1 MSRAQR
7 ITPDELIDDEDAP
20 SQLTNI
26 SNKEREHLVIHAWM
40 ALSIVLKGARDVA
53 AVATYRKT
61 DKIVVYYAKN
71 EPIDEDCQ
79 SHIQELSSLVRTTS
93 TNTRISR
100 DEFIR
105 SYFSLVYKNL
115 HAKYRRQ
122 LQELKYYITMKRESS
137 KPGLFYVAATPLL
150 LDYLNQNLKAQTPFE
165 VVRAADESVAALSP
179 SKNLYEGLIRIINT
193 LKDLRS
199 WELLPD

>member
-1 MSRAQR
+1 
-7 ITPDELIDDEDAP
+7 
-20 SQLTNI
+20 
-26 SNKEREHLVIHAWM
+26 
-40 ALSIVLKGARDVA
+40 
-53 AVATYRKT
+53 
-61 DKIVVYYAKN
+61 
-71 EPIDEDCQ
+71 
-79 SHIQELSSLVRTTS
+79 
-93 TNTRISR
+93 
-100 DEFIR
+100 
-105 SYFSLVYKNL
+105 
-115 HAKYRRQ
+115 
-122 LQELKYYITMKRESS
+122 MKRESS